1 MKQENWIYTSRRPE
15 ATRKLGEKLGQMAPQ
30 GTVFALVGDLGM
42 GKTHFVQGFAR
53 GMGVHAM
60 HEVASPTYTLA
71 NVYPAQRGTMVHMD
85 FYRLHDSESAR
96 DLGLEEQIL
105 RDDAVSVVEWAN
117 QLPDM
122 IPEGAVKLEFEWL
135 SASERRIQV
144 SGIACPKGL
153 RLVERL

>member
-1 MKQENWIYTSRRPE
+1 MTQKKWIYTSRRPE
-15 ATRKLGEKLGQMAPQ
+15 ATRKLGEKLAQMAPV

-71 NVYPAQRGTMVHMD
+71 NMYPAKRCMMVHMD

-96 DLGLEEQIL
+96 DLGLEEQLL
-105 RDDAVSVVEWAN
+105 REDAVAVVEWAN
-117 QLPDM
+117 QLPTL
-122 IPEGAVKLEFEWL
+122 IPDSAVTLEFEWL
-135 SASERRIQV
+135 SASERSIQV
-144 SGIACPKGL
+144 TGMDCPKGL
-153 RLVERL
+153 RLVEHL